1 MTTLKQIKEVTECLD
16 TFYDDE
22 YGLLNKGGVSGQ
34 LSWDAIRIEH
44 PNTGHFV
51 GWSVGV
57 YLENV
62 GIDHVTI
69 YDDQKEVKK
78 ATKDWKT
85 AVARA
90 VKQAITEYDIALE
103 LS

>member
-1 MTTLKQIKEVTECLD
+1 MTTLKQIKEVTHD
-16 TFYDDE
+16 FVTFYDDE
-22 YGLLNKGGVSGQ
+22 YGFLNKEGVAGQ
-34 LSWDAIRIEH
+34 LSWDAIRLEH

-51 GWSVGV
+51 SWSVGV

-62 GIDHVTI
+62 GIDHVTV
-69 YDDQKEVKK
+69 YDDYKEVKK

-90 VKQAITEYDIALE
+90 VKQAIKEHNITLE
-103 LS
+103 LA